1 MVDGALDVA
10 EAGLEVDPAASKSPP
25 PSKQSRRVKTGIV
38 SFMDIECTAMS
49 RILHR
54 SLSVGVVTA
63 MLSIISISTT
73 AAEPFPCSYSAVRD
87 AGWTEAVLKVHEPQ
101 LLIEFAERV
110 AGWQVSA
117 TPVQLDAS
125 GTRSTA
131 RQ

>member
-1 MVDGALDVA
+1 
-10 EAGLEVDPAASKSPP
+10 
-25 PSKQSRRVKTGIV
+25 
-38 SFMDIECTAMS
+38 MDIECTAMS

-117 TPVQLDAS
+117 TSVQLDAS

>member
-1 MVDGALDVA
+1 
-10 EAGLEVDPAASKSPP
+10 
-25 PSKQSRRVKTGIV
+25 
-38 SFMDIECTAMS
+38 
-49 RILHR
+49 
-54 SLSVGVVTA
+54 
-63 MLSIISISTT
+63 
-73 AAEPFPCSYSAVRD
+73 VRD

-117 TPVQLDAS
+117 TSVQLDAS